1 MLEEG
6 GGDGLLLCLALLP
19 KPRGEETKHFVKR
32 EMANRWPGYRKPID
46 GDRLHGQRSKL
57 R

>member
-6 GGDGLLLCLALLP
+6 GGDRLLLCLALLP
-19 KPRGEETKHFVKR
+19 KLRGEGTRRFVKR
-32 EMANRWPGYRKPID
+32 EMANRCPGYRKPIE
-46 GDRLHGQRSKL
+46 GDRLHGQRSNL